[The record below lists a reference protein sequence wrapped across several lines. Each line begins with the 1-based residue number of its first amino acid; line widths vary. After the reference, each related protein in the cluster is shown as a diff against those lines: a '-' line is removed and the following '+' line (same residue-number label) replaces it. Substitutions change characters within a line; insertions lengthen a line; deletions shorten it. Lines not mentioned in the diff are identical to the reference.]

1 MRYRIS
7 EIKLDVTQK
16 EQDLPAAVRKKL
28 RKKNLE
34 LHDLQIVKESIDARK
49 KPDIKRVYTVEFSCD
64 QKLPLKE
71 AARKTSVQ
79 WNVGR
84 REVYQYLLRRQESEK
99 GE

>member
-49 KPDIKRVYTVEFSCD
+49 KAGHKAGLYCGIF
-64 QKLPLKE
+64 L
-71 AARKTSVQ
+71 
-79 WNVGR
+79 
-84 REVYQYLLRRQESEK
+84 
-99 GE
+99 